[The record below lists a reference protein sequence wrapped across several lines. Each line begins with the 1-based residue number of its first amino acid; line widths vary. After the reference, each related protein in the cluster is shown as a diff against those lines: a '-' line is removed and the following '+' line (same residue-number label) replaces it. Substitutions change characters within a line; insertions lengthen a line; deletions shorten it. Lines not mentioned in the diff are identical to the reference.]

1 MAVNKSWSAWWREF
15 FRGHSPDGTRKA
27 LEILS
32 QRYVEASQHAARFTQ
47 HAERMQY
54 PHFRD
59 RLLTI
64 AAEKAKHG
72 EWIAEKIKLLGGRLP
87 DVPTL
92 TVTEKTSWQY
102 LSEDLNEEQQRSG
115 QLIEQA
121 RSLRAELPAVAE
133 VLERIYEDSGRHR
146 ETLREMLMRSDPQ
159 SHLSYLG

>member
-1 MAVNKSWSAWWREF
+1 MSVKSWRTWWRAF
-15 FRGHSPDGTRKA
+15 LGRATDGSREA
-27 LEILS
+27 LEILN
-32 QRYVEASQHAARFTQ
+32 QRYIEAEHQVARFRH

-72 EWIAEKIKLLGGRLP
+72 EWIAEQIKLLGGRLP
-87 DVPTL
+87 DVPPL

-102 LSEDLNEEQQRSG
+102 LSEDLNEEQQRSVA
-115 QLIEQA
+115 LIEQA

-133 VLERIYEDSGRHR
+133 VLERIYEDSRRHR
-146 ETLREMLMRSDPQ
+146 DTLREMLMRSDPQ

>member
-15 FRGHSPDGTRKA
+15 LGHSADGTRKA
-27 LEILS
+27 FAILS
-32 QRYVEASQHAARFTQ
+32 QRYVEASQAIARFKQ
-47 HAERMQY
+47 HADRMQY

-64 AAEKAKHG
+64 ATEKAKHS
-72 EWIAEKIKLLGGRLP
+72 EWIAERIKLLGGRLP
-87 DVPTL
+87 DVPPI

-102 LSEDLNEEQQRSG
+102 LSEDLNEEQQCSVA
-115 QLIEQA
+115 LIEQA

-133 VLERIYEDSGRHR
+133 VLERIYEDSRRHR

>member
-1 MAVNKSWSAWWREF
+1 MSVKKSWSEWWREF
-15 FRGHSPDGTRKA
+15 LGHSPDGTRKA

-32 QRYVEASQHAARFTQ
+32 QRYIEASQHVARFTY

-64 AAEKAKHG
+64 ATEEAKHG

-87 DVPTL
+87 EVPPFTA
-92 TVTEKTSWQY
+92 TEKTSWQY

-115 QLIEQA
+115 ELIEQA
-121 RSLRAELPAVAE
+121 RSLRPELPAVAE
-133 VLERIYEDSGRHR
+133 VLERIYEDSRRHR

-159 SHLSYLG
+159 SHLSYLS

>member
-1 MAVNKSWSAWWREF
+1 MAANKSWSAWWREF
-15 FRGHSPDGTRKA
+15 LGQSPDGTRKA
-27 LEILS
+27 LEILG

-87 DVPTL
+87 DVPPF

-102 LSEDLNEEQQRSG
+102 LSEDLNEEQQRSAA
-115 QLIEQA
+115 LIEQA
-121 RSLRAELPAVAE
+121 RSLRAELPAVAQ
-133 VLERIYEDSGRHR
+133 VLERIYEDSRGHR